1 LLQPVAQTLL
11 SVLAFFTHSPLKG
24 EQEGVSILKLCI
36 SHHHSFSLI
45 LNFKSNYFIFHK
57 IIRFNS
63 SITHKPNTKAMKLSF
78 AVIFAL
84 ILLAG
89 TAYSQQKIGYVDSKV
104 ILETLQDARDAQ
116 TNLDNLVQ
124 KWKLELQAINDSLVI
139 MKDDYDKKKLIL
151 TEKIKTQMESDIK
164 LQEQKLTD
172 FKQNKFGENGE
183 YFQKQTELMKPVQ
196 DRVFKAI
203 QDVAKE
209 GGYDFVIDRSTQ
221 LMLLYMNDRYDLT
234 QKVIKNLEAQ

>member
-1 LLQPVAQTLL
+1 M
-11 SVLAFFTHSPLKG
+11 K
-24 EQEGVSILKLCI
+24 I
-36 SHHHSFSLI
+36 SL
-45 LNFKSNYFIFHK
+45 
-57 IIRFNS
+57 
-63 SITHKPNTKAMKLSF
+63 

-89 TAYSQQKIGYVDSKV
+89 SSYSQQKIGYVDSKV

-116 TNLDNLVQ
+116 TNLDNFVQ
-124 KWKLELQAINDSLVI
+124 KWKLELQAINDSLVL
-139 MKDDYDKKKLIL
+139 MKDDYEKKKLIL
-151 TEKIKTQMESDIK
+151 TEKVKQQKEEEIKQ
-164 LQEQKLTD
+164 QEKKVTD

-183 YFQKQTELMKPVQ
+183 YFQKQQELMKPVQ

-234 QKVIKNLEAQ
+234 QKVIKKLEAQ

>member
-1 LLQPVAQTLL
+1 
-11 SVLAFFTHSPLKG
+11 
-24 EQEGVSILKLCI
+24 
-36 SHHHSFSLI
+36 
-45 LNFKSNYFIFHK
+45 
-57 IIRFNS
+57 
-63 SITHKPNTKAMKLSF
+63 MKLSF

-84 ILLAG
+84 IFFAG
-89 TAYSQQKIGYVDSKV
+89 VSFSQQKIGYVDSKV

-116 TNLDNLVQ
+116 TNLDNMVQ
-124 KWKLELQAINDSLVI
+124 KWKLELQSLNDSLFI

-151 TEKIKTQMESDIK
+151 TEKIKQQKEEELK
-164 LQEQKLTD
+164 LQEKKITD
-172 FKQNKFGENGE
+172 FKQNKFGESGE

-234 QKVIKNLEAQ
+234 QKVIKKLESQ